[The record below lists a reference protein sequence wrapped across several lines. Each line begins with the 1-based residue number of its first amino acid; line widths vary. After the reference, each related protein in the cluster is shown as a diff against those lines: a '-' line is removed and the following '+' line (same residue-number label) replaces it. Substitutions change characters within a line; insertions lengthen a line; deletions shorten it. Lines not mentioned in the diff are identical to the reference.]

1 MHTRYVKYCCA
12 AAILLVVLLLTLTGC
27 HGHKIE
33 HLVYTDDYP
42 TMYEA
47 ELRQIF
53 GDYTLGPRTDRHI
66 EGENCS
72 CGYHQDTIDCWEWE
86 ISYSDCLG
94 NSMTRTLNNRQS
106 LSEQQVAWMKDQIC
120 DHFNSQ
126 YVKRHFGGLM
136 NVTGSYCFCFVGEV
150 CSSFS
155 NGEEKHNVNTC
166 TEYLQALEKNK
177 APIPLSTLSYAELF
191 DRYPM
196 LISINIKL
204 TKDGSGRTAER
215 YKEARGLLDQMTAE
229 MAGEIG
235 TNLNLE
241 ATVYQGQIYR
251 KTVYYLR
258 GQKTET
264 TNGLD
269 FGHEVFRSYQGK
281 FW

>member
-1 MHTRYVKYCCA
+1 MRAEHMKQSVVA
-12 AAILLVVLLLTLTGC
+12 AALSVLLLLTLTGC

-42 TMYEA
+42 ALYET

-66 EGENCS
+66 EGEDCS
-72 CGYHQDTIDCWEWE
+72 CGYHQDTIDCWEWD

-106 LSEQQVAWMKDQIC
+106 LSEQQVAWMEDQIS

-136 NVTGSYCFCFVGEV
+136 NETGSYCFCFVGSV

-155 NGEEKHNVNTC
+155 NGEEEHNVNTC

-196 LISINIKL
+196 LISVNVKL
-204 TKDGSGRTAER
+204 AENGGGQTSER
-215 YKEARGLLDQMTAE
+215 YMEALGLLDQMTAE

-241 ATVYQGQIYR
+241 AEVYQDVSHR
-251 KTVYYLR
+251 KTVYYLC
-258 GQKTET
+258 GEKTEST
-264 TNGLD
+264 KGFD
-269 FGHEVFRSYQGK
+269 FEHEVFRTYQGK